1 MGWGRLGNQLV
12 HLGRRGKR
20 NGGKVGPRIRSG
32 PEDAS
37 FNCRIV
43 AGWRGVAP
51 RPARRPPAA
60 PGADVRRSPGGAHLA
75 AVHVEEQL
83 GRRVHGGDPGP
94 DGPAEAH
101 PHVGPRRAEPAS
113 EPGLL
118 APEMRPAPMRQVQ
131 IKIRNSGSARPGK
144 LLPGVWRRHRSAL
157 AAPKSWPKSFSSPAW
172 GAPRLCHTLPPL
184 SRSCRSRDTFSVV
197 LYECMF

>member
-1 MGWGRLGNQLV
+1 MVISSCIVGGEGKGTGGRWGPGSGVVLRTRPLTAGSWRV
-12 HLGRRGKR
+12 
-20 NGGKVGPRIRSG
+20 GGGG
-32 PEDAS
+32 
-37 FNCRIV
+37 
-43 AGWRGVAP
+43 AP

-60 PGADVRRSPGGAHLA
+60 PRADVRRSPGGAHLA

-101 PHVGPRRAEPAS
+101 PHVGPRRAETAS